1 MENYLLEMT
10 GITKSFP
17 GVKALDNI
25 SFNLKAGEVHTIMGE
40 NGAGKSTLMKI
51 LSGLYTADSG
61 TIRIEGEEVHIHNTT
76 KAIELGIGMVHQELS
91 NVPEMTV
98 AENIFLG
105 KEPKNMGLVNYRK
118 MNRDAE
124 ELLKPLNFA
133 YPPTTRISR
142 LSVSNAQLVEIAKV
156 LSQNAKIIIFDEP
169 TSSITEAEADKLF
182 EIIAHLKERGTGIIY
197 ISHKMDEIFRI
208 SDRITV
214 LRDGQY
220 IDSRPISQYTEDSLI
235 EQMVGRTLD
244 SIFPKED
251 AEITDV
257 IFEAKDLCGN
267 EFSHVS
273 FQLRK
278 GEILGF
284 AGLIG
289 AGRTEVMEAIFGTR
303 KLYEGDLYLEGE
315 KIKIRS
321 PKQAI
326 GKGIV
331 YISED
336 RKLKGIVP
344 VSSVGKNLTLSA
356 LKKVS
361 SGLFLNAAKERSSV
375 AEYIEKL
382 AIKTPSQRQLIRNL
396 SGGNQQKVLI
406 ARGMFTE
413 PRVLILD
420 EPTRGVDVG
429 AKAEIHALISKLA
442 QQGMAI
448 ILISS
453 EMPEIIG
460 MSDRIIVMHE
470 GVVTGELQ
478 REEFDQERILNY
490 ASGLSQ

>member
-220 IDSRPISQYTEDSLI
+220 IDSRTISQYTEDSLI

-315 KIKIRS
+315 KINIRS

-356 LKKVS
+356 
-361 SGLFLNAAKERSSV
+361 
-375 AEYIEKL
+375 
-382 AIKTPSQRQLIRNL
+382 
-396 SGGNQQKVLI
+396 
-406 ARGMFTE
+406 
-413 PRVLILD
+413 
-420 EPTRGVDVG
+420 
-429 AKAEIHALISKLA
+429 
-442 QQGMAI
+442 
-448 ILISS
+448 
-453 EMPEIIG
+453 
-460 MSDRIIVMHE
+460 
-470 GVVTGELQ
+470 
-478 REEFDQERILNY
+478 
-490 ASGLSQ
+490 